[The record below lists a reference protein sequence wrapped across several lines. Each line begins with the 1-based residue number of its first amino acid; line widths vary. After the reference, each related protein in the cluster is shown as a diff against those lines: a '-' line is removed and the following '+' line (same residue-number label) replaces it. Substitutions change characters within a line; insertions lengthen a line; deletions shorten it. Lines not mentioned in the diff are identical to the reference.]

1 MQQLSTLDTQHL
13 SASLPAGTVSQPAN
27 RASPARV
34 RTIDAAAHVGQRIR
48 LAGWVHRLRQ
58 IGAINFLV
66 LRDGFGLFQAVLS
79 GEALAPLAGYGEGS
93 VVELV
98 GVAVAEPQA
107 PGGVEL
113 HDVTL
118 TVISGVSVQPPFEI
132 NKKDVK
138 AGLATFLDHAVVGL
152 RHPNKRAIFRL
163 SAAVMAGFRAT
174 LTAQG
179 FTEVQT
185 PKLVA
190 SATESGA
197 NVFKVDYFG
206 RPAYL
211 AQSPQFYKQTMVG
224 IFERVF
230 EVGPVFRAEPHDTT
244 RHINEYVSLDVE
256 FGFIQ
261 DHFDVMALLGTVLRG
276 ILAQLEASCAA
287 ELAQLKVRWPMFADA
302 VDRPIAQGG
311 FVAGIPWVYF
321 PTAQELIF
329 QATGEDC
336 RGEPDLAPAHERWLG
351 QWALQ
356 QFGSDFLFVTGYPMG
371 KRPFYTH
378 PNPADPSFSN
388 SFDLLF
394 RGAELVTGGQ
404 RRHRYDDYLAA
415 LAAHG
420 VSDLGPFE
428 AYLEVFKYGMPPHG
442 GFAIGQERFLMQLL
456 ELDNIRLATLFPR
469 DLNRLTP

>member
-1 MQQLSTLDTQHL
+1 MQHMTTVTAQHPQ
-13 SASLPAGTVSQPAN
+13 AGLPAGVVSQPAN
-27 RASPARV
+27 DPPARI
-34 RTIDAAAHVGQRIR
+34 RTIDAPAYAGQRVR
-48 LAGWVHRLRQ
+48 LEGWVHRLRQ

-66 LRDGFGLFQAVLS
+66 LRDGYGLFQSVLS
-79 GEALAPLAGYGEGS
+79 ADELAPLAGCVEGS
-93 VVELV
+93 VVSLV
-98 GVAVAEPQA
+98 GTVTAEPQA

-113 HDVTL
+113 HEVTL
-118 TVISGVSVQPPFEI
+118 TVLNGVTELPPFEI
-132 NKKDVK
+132 NKKEVK

-152 RHPNKRAIFRL
+152 RHPSKQALFRL
-163 SAAVMAGFRAT
+163 SAAVMTGFRTT
-174 LTAQG
+174 LVAQG

-261 DHFDVMALLGTVLRG
+261 DHFDVMAMLGAVIRG
-276 ILAQLEASCAA
+276 ILAHLEMTCAA
-287 ELAQLKVRWPMFADA
+287 ELTQLKIR
-302 VDRPIAQGG
+302 RPVFPTAAGVSIDQGG
-311 FVAGIPWVYF
+311 FVAGIPWIYF
-321 PTAQELIF
+321 PAAQELIF

-351 QWALQ
+351 QWALNR
-356 QFGSDFLFVTGYPMG
+356 FGSDFLFVTGYPMG

-378 PNPADPSFSN
+378 PNPADPAYSN

-394 RGAELVTGGQ
+394 RGTELVTGGQ

-420 VSDLGPFE
+420 ITDLAPFQT
-428 AYLEVFKYGMPPHG
+428 YLEVFKYGMPPHG
-442 GFAIGQERFLMQLL
+442 GFAIGLERFLMQLL

-469 DLNRLTP
+469 DLNRLAP